1 MFRINQIITTT
12 ELLKHFRL
20 IARHLIDQP
29 EPILVT
35 QRKGE
40 PLVILAGNFF
50 EDLLSQLQNGSTE
63 ERPGSGI
70 REVIMGEKP

>member
-12 ELLKHFRL
+12 ELLKHFR
-20 IARHLIDQP
+20 
-29 EPILVT
+29 
-35 QRKGE
+35 RKGE